1 MASLV
6 AQMVKKLPAVQ
17 ETLVCTLGWEDPLE
31 GGMSAR
37 SSILAWRI
45 PVDWAWWAAVCGDAE
60 SDMAEQL
67 THTAYIDKL
76 DFTEIKAFVL
86 QNTLRE

>member
-1 MASLV
+1 
-6 AQMVKKLPAVQ
+6 MVKKLPAVQ

-45 PVDWAWWAAVCGDAE
+45 PVDRAWWAAVCGDAE

-67 THTAYIDKL
+67 THTPAHTHPHTHTHTHKL
-76 DFTEIKAFVL
+76 SGT
-86 QNTLRE
+86 

>member
-6 AQMVKKLPAVQ
+6 AQTVKKLPAVQ
-17 ETLVCTLGWEDPLE
+17 ETLVCTLGWADPLE

-45 PVDWAWWAAVCGDAE
+45 PVDRAWWAAVCGDAE

-67 THTAYIDKL
+67 THTAYTDKL
-76 DFTEIKAFVL
+76 DFTEIKAFAL

>member
-1 MASLV
+1 MIQLYIYMYLFFFKKAMA
-6 AQMVKKLPAVQ
+6 P
-17 ETLVCTLGWEDPLE
+17 
-31 GGMSAR
+31 R

-45 PVDWAWWAAVCGDAE
+45 PVDRAWWAAVCGDAE

-67 THTAYIDKL
+67 THTAYTDKL
-76 DFTEIKAFVL
+76 DFTEIKAFAL

>member
-37 SSILAWRI
+37 SIILAWRI
-45 PVDWAWWAAVCGDAE
+45 PVDRAWWAAVCGDAE